1 MASALDKS
9 KAASIVA
16 KSLVELLS
24 IAGPIGVLSGLFV
37 CVSALSAVIRCALA
51 DHVFCCAHVHRS
63 NAATVTLMF
72 PVASLFV
79 GPETQVSLKAT
90 LYVLMMAASSSF
102 STPIGYQTNLMVVGP
117 GGYHALDFARFG
129 LPLTLIS
136 LVISVALAH
145 LLFGGDSTNTMG
157 MD

>member
-1 MASALDKS
+1 M
-9 KAASIVA
+9 A

-129 LPLTLIS
+129 HDRSAHSDRGWTLC
-136 LVISVALAH
+136 
-145 LLFGGDSTNTMG
+145 GDMG
-157 MD
+157 KGERARVPHSR